1 VGVGEKKEEEGYPIR
16 CIIKNRGGQKRGE
29 GDKTKRRK
37 EKKKEKGG
45 GGERKKPKQKITKA
59 L

>member
-37 EKKKEKGG
+37 EKKKEKGAG
-45 GGERKKPKQKITKA
+45 GGKEKNQSRR
-59 L
+59 